1 MKLKNSHQ
9 ISTQFN
15 MSSMTDIV
23 FLLLIFFMLTASFVT
38 PAGLPIDLPTS
49 NTSVTATPQ
58 VSVTIT
64 ASLDYYINNQ
74 PIVFSQLKDMLQKE
88 LPAQDG
94 IVLLQVDKSVPIEYM
109 IKVVDIAS
117 SLHAQVSVAT
127 RPGL

>member
-1 MKLKNSHQ
+1 MKLRTSHQ

-38 PAGLPIDLPTS
+38 PTGLPIDLPTS
-49 NTSVTATPQ
+49 RTTITTTPQ
-58 VSVTIT
+58 AYVTIT
-64 ASLDYYINNQ
+64 AELDYY
-74 PIVFSQLKDMLQKE
+74 VDDESVAFSQLQDMLQKK

-94 IVLLQVDKSVPIEYM
+94 ILLVQVDKAVPIEYV

-127 RPGL
+127 RPD